1 MRSAARDIGAP
12 GARSITL
19 PLSTL
24 VPFSEDFIVV
34 GDFDATEEGGAAID
48 EVWEVGVDSALF
60 AALFQSQGDP
70 GNGLEELEGLL

>member
-1 MRSAARDIGAP
+1 M
-12 GARSITL
+12 
-19 PLSTL
+19 
-24 VPFSEDFIVV
+24 V